1 MFFKEL
7 ISKNKHFIIGI
18 LISFAV
24 TALMLLVM
32 SLFMYFTDAN
42 ADTVSTLSAI
52 CLAVGSFF
60 GSLFT
65 AKIKKSQ
72 GLLTGLILSF
82 IYFIIILVI
91 SMILGGKAFSITSL
105 LHAVIMLLSG
115 GIGGILGVNSKQK
128 QLI

>member
-7 ISKNKHFIIGI
+7 ISKNKYLVIGI

-24 TALMLLVM
+24 TAIMLLLM
-32 SLFMYFTDAN
+32 SIFMYFTDAD
-42 ADTVSTLSAI
+42 ADVVSTLSAV
-52 CLAVGSFF
+52 CLAVGSFV
-60 GSLFT
+60 GSVFSSK
-65 AKIKKSQ
+65 AKKSQ

-82 IYFIIILVI
+82 IYFTIILII
-91 SMILGGKAFSITSL
+91 SLIFGGKAFSVMSL
-105 LHAVIMLLSG
+105 LHGVIMLLSG